1 MMIWWLVDPV
11 VMMMVVVMVMVMMM
25 MTYIYT
31 HEHDDIY
38 IYIYRYRYMAKI
50 SKIRVLEAIGALVAA
65 EELVREAHVAAH
77 ATDSTLCV
85 HHFSE
90 GSIF

>member
-1 MMIWWLVDPV
+1 MG
-11 VMMMVVVMVMVMMM
+11 
-25 MTYIYT
+25 
-31 HEHDDIY
+31 
-38 IYIYRYRYMAKI
+38 KI

>member
-1 MMIWWLVDPV
+1 MKHDDTV
-11 VMMMVVVMVMVMMM
+11 VGWSGGDDDGGDGGDDDDK
-25 MTYIYT
+25 YI

-38 IYIYRYRYMAKI
+38 RYRYMGKI